1 MTTRPNPFGAVC
13 TAMITPFDAHG
24 AVDVPGLQTLADYL
38 LTHGTNAIVATGT
51 TGESPTL
58 SDTEKLLVLRTL
70 KTHLGKRAPLIAGTG
85 SNATHHTLELS
96 RAAQEIGVDGLLVV
110 NPYYNKP
117 SQAGLFQHFSAVAAA
132 VDIPV
137 ILYNHPGRTG
147 VCLSIETI
155 CALVAAHANIVAIKD
170 SSGDLGYLTE
180 LRAKAP
186 DSFLIFSGDDPLTLP
201 ILSLGGDGVISVASH
216 VAGPEIAAMMHAWQQ
231 GNIALAQRY
240 HLELYGLS
248 KALFC
253 APSPAPT
260 KAALALNHLPA
271 GGVRLPL
278 TPLETAH
285 QQQVEA
291 ALAQL
296 AQFRSEVAA

>member
-1 MTTRPNPFGAVC
+1 
-13 TAMITPFDAHG
+13 MITPFDADG
-24 AVDVPGLQTLADYL
+24 AVDLAGLKTLADYL
-38 LTHGTNAIVATGT
+38 LAHGTNTIVATGT

-70 KTHLGKRAPLIAGTG
+70 KAHLGQRVPLIAGTG
-85 SNATHHTLELS
+85 SNATHPTVELS
-96 RAAQEIGVDGLLVV
+96 RAAQEIGVDGLLIV

-117 SQAGLFQHFSAVAAA
+117 SQTGLYQHFSAVAQA

-147 VCLSIETI
+147 VCLSVDTV
-155 CALVAAHANIVAIKD
+155 CALVAAHPNIIAIKD
-170 SSGDLGYLTE
+170 SSGDLAYLTE

-186 DSFLIFSGDDPLTLP
+186 EHFLIFSGDDPLNLP

-216 VAGPEIAAMMHAWQQ
+216 VAGPEIAAMVQAWRQ
-231 GNIALAQRY
+231 GKIALAQRY
-240 HLELYGLS
+240 HLGLCGLS

-260 KAALALNHLPA
+260 KAALAYQGLPA

-278 TPLETAH
+278 TPLEPAH
-285 QQQVEA
+285 QQHFEA
-291 ALAQL
+291 ALALL
-296 AQFRSEVAA
+296 AQFLREVAA